1 MKKDVLEYEPDL
13 VLVEFSVNDEDS
25 LFYKKT
31 YDNLV
36 RKILLDDNHP
46 AVMLLYMGQTNG
58 ATAQGNHVFLDLTI
72 SFRC

>member
-1 MKKDVLEYEPDL
+1 MHRVNKDVLEYEPDL

-36 RKILLDDNHP
+36 RKILLSDSRP
-46 AVMLLYMGQTNG
+46 AVMLLMVPQ
-58 ATAQGNHVFLDLTI
+58 HREIMCL
-72 SFRC
+72 